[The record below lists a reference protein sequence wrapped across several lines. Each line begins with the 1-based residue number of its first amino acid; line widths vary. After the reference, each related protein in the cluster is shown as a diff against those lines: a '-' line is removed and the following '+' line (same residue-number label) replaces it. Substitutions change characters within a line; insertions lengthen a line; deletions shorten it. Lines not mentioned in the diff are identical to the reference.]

1 MLIVA
6 RSSARLARMDVCVQ
20 TPPPPPKV
28 LVVVGS
34 VIAVRKQLQG
44 ARMANRGMLEVF

>member
-20 TPPPPPKV
+20 TPPPPKV

-34 VIAVRKQLQG
+34 VIAVRKQG
-44 ARMANRGMLEVF
+44 ARRMANRGMS